1 MALPLSGEI
10 SMYDIQVELGIGEGD
25 PGFSDFG
32 LSEARNGT
40 YVAINPCSTYKP
52 PSTGQISLSDWYGYN
67 QTQACPPA
75 YNIYTMDRY
84 ECDTPSGPC
93 SYVETIS
100 VANTAVI
107 SGYGKFYLDNIYGY
121 IFNLVTTGGAGPW
134 LIIDVSGN
142 GTNNCNSL
150 CSV

>member
-1 MALPLSGEI
+1 MALPLSGQI
-10 SMYDIQVELGIGEGD
+10 SMNDIQVELGISEGD

-67 QTQACPPA
+67 QTQECPPA
-75 YNIYTMDRY
+75 YELYTADRY

-93 SYVETIS
+93 SYVETIQIGNPT
-100 VANTAVI
+100 VLVE
-107 SGYGKFYLDNIYGY
+107 GKYYLDLINFY
-121 IFNLVTTGGAGPW
+121 IFNIVGAPGAGPY
-134 LIIDVSGN
+134 LITDMSGL
-142 GTNNCNSL
+142 GTNNCNIL

>member
-1 MALPLSGEI
+1 MALPLSGQI
-10 SMYDIQVELGIGEGD
+10 SMNDIQNELGISEGD

-67 QTQACPPA
+67 HTEACPVTYRLFEA
-75 YNIYTMDRY
+75 DEY
-84 ECDTPSGPC
+84 ECVGLSC
-93 SYVETIS
+93 SYIQSNVL
-100 VANTAVI
+100 VALDDTYSPN
-107 SGYGKFYLDNIYGY
+107 YGNFYELQAGGFYYELITEVY
-121 IFNLVTTGGAGPW
+121 TGPGAILNP
-134 LIIDVSGN
+134 
-142 GTNNCNSL
+142 TNYPNCNTW